1 MAIKSVKGASVLIG
15 SLLGANLPITAISNA
30 NPAIASLSATTGLAS
45 NDTVTI
51 TSSWDRLV
59 DRVTQVTLTGSDI
72 TLLGVDTTDLNRYPA
87 SGGDVNSYVREVT
100 EWTTIGQIREWTSAG
115 GEMEFEDITTIA
127 DYIRKQIPTQR
138 SAITFD
144 MGLFWDPKLGWW
156 DTIVTLSE
164 SLTQYPFKIVLAGAT
179 DTIMGNGYIS
189 LGKVPT
195 ITGTLLTTRLGF
207 AIASEI
213 TVL

>member
-1 MAIKSVKGASVLIG
+1 MSIKSVKGASILIG
-15 SLLGANLPITAISNA
+15 SSFGAALTINSITNA
-30 NPAIASLSATTGLAS
+30 NPAVAALAATTGLTTG
-45 NDTVTI
+45 DEVTI
-51 TSSWDRLV
+51 TSSWDRLN
-59 DRVTQVTLTGSDI
+59 DRVTEISLSGSNA
-72 TLLGVDTTDLNRYPA
+72 TLLGVNTLDTDKFPA
-87 SGGDVNSYVREVT
+87 GSGATGATVREIS
-100 EWTTIGQIREWTSAG
+100 WTTIGQIREWTSAG
-115 GEMEFEDITTIA
+115 GDAEFEDITTIA
-127 DYIRKQIPTQR
+127 DFIRKQIPTQR

-144 MGLFWDPKLGWW
+144 IGLFWDPKLAWW

-164 SLTQYPFKIVLAGAT
+164 SLSQYPFKIVLAGAT
-179 DTIMGNGYIS
+179 DIIYGNGYVN